1 MANPKPLAGKTALI
15 TGAARGIG
23 KAIAARYAQEGAHV
37 VIGDLN
43 GDGAAATAAALDDGH
58 PSGGQPGG
66 GHSGIALDVT
76 RQDSIDAAIAHVV
89 GRHGRLDILVN
100 NAGIFDLAPTV
111 EITRDSYRRVFAVN
125 VEGLLFTLQA
135 AARQMIAQ
143 GKDGE
148 GQGGEGR
155 GGKIINFASQAGRRG
170 EALVAVYCASKAAVI
185 SITQSTGLDLIKYG
199 INVNAIAPGV
209 VDNEH
214 WDDVD
219 RRFAQYEH
227 LQPGEKKRMVGA
239 AVPFGRMARPEEI
252 AGLAVFLASPDAD
265 YIVAQTYNIDG
276 GNWMS

>member
-1 MANPKPLAGKTALI
+1 MRLAGKSALV

-23 KAIAARYAQEGAHV
+23 RAVAERYVREGARVAVADLDEGAAR
-37 VIGDLN
+37 
-43 GDGAAATAAALDDGH
+43 AAATAIGEGA
-58 PSGGQPGG
+58 
-66 GHSGIALDVT
+66 IALGMDVT
-76 RQDSIDAAIAHVV
+76 RQESIDVAIAAAVSAF
-89 GRHGRLDILVN
+89 GRLDILVN
-100 NAGIFDLAPTV
+100 NAGIFDLAPIV
-111 EITRDSYRRVFAVN
+111 EITRESYRRVYAVN

-135 AARQMIAQ
+135 GARQMIAQ
-143 GKDGE
+143 G
-148 GQGGEGR
+148 Q

-170 EALVAVYCASKAAVI
+170 EALVAVYCSSKAAVI
-185 SITQSTGLDLIKYG
+185 SLTQSAGLDLIKHG

-219 RRFAQYEH
+219 ARFAKYEN
-227 LQPGEKKRMVGA
+227 LPLGEKKRRVGE

-252 AGLAVFLASPDAD
+252 GGLAVFLASADAD

>member
-1 MANPKPLAGKTALI
+1 MKLQGKIAVV

-23 KAIAARYAQEGAHV
+23 RAICERYVVEGAFV
-37 VIGDLN
+37 FVTDVDEAKAQAVAASL
-43 GDGAAATAAALDDGH
+43 GAQAAALK
-58 PSGGQPGG
+58 
-66 GHSGIALDVT
+66 LDVT
-76 RQDSIDAAIAHVV
+76 SQDSIDAMIAAVV
-89 GRHGRLDILVN
+89 ARQGRLDILVN
-100 NAGIFDLAPTV
+100 NAGIFDLAPIV
-111 EITRDSYRRVFAVN
+111 EITRESYRRVFAVN

-143 GKDGE
+143 GH
-148 GQGGEGR
+148 

-185 SITQSTGLDLIKYG
+185 SLTQSAGLDLIKHG

-214 WDDVD
+214 WDHVD
-219 RRFAQYEH
+219 SLFAQYEG
-227 LQPGEKKRMVGA
+227 LAPGEKKRLVGA
-239 AVPFGRMARPEEI
+239 SVPFGRMARPDEI
-252 AGLAVFLASPDAD
+252 GGLATFLASADAD

>member
-1 MANPKPLAGKTALI
+1 MKLQGKIAVV

-23 KAIAARYAQEGAHV
+23 RAICERYMLEGAYVFVTDVDEEKAHAV
-37 VIGDLN
+37 AASM
-43 GDGAAATAAALDDGH
+43 GAQAAALK
-58 PSGGQPGG
+58 
-66 GHSGIALDVT
+66 LDVT
-76 RQDSIDAAIAHVV
+76 SQQSIDAMIAAVIE
-89 GRHGRLDILVN
+89 RQGRLDILVN
-100 NAGIFDLAPTV
+100 NAGIFDLAPIV
-111 EITRDSYRRVFAVN
+111 EITHESYRRVFAVN

-143 GKDGE
+143 GH
-148 GQGGEGR
+148 

-185 SITQSTGLDLIKYG
+185 SLTQSAGLDLIKHR

-214 WDDVD
+214 WDHVD
-219 RRFAQYEH
+219 EMFARYEG
-227 LQPGEKKRMVGA
+227 LAPGEKKRLVGA
-239 AVPFGRMARPEEI
+239 SVPIGRMAHPNEI
-252 AGLAVFLASPDAD
+252 GGLATFLASADAD